1 VRKLHGNKYSTSNL
15 NLPRTGQTRNGR
27 INTQPGCQTDLS
39 LSCIFAFP
47 VWPFLEVAQMQSSIV
62 LPITDSHRMQCKI
75 SVLARYNPF
84 ARAPPHRYF
93 YVGLQTA
100 EARCARAWYEY
111 SAAFPLPPSLARG
124 YVPQLCVCASC
135 HMHRCQPHHWRVSSE
150 RGSSPAS
157 YMNEHTPSQHN
168 CLATRHPSALS
179 VIAAQWYQAFV
190 VVRDLKCLY
199 AMPVGSQ
206 VCCCLW
212 L

>member
-1 VRKLHGNKYSTSNL
+1 VYLCLPCVAVFRSRSNAVIDRTTYHRFASNAVQ
-15 NLPRTGQTRNGR
+15 NLSAR
-27 INTQPGCQTDLS
+27 S
-39 LSCIFAFP
+39 
-47 VWPFLEVAQMQSSIV
+47 VQSICPS
-62 LPITDSHRMQCKI
+62 P
-75 SVLARYNPF
+75 
-84 ARAPPHRYF
+84 PPHRYF
-93 YVGLQTA
+93 YVGPHAAQ
-100 EARCARAWYEY
+100 ARRESLVRAQRRV
-111 SAAFPLPPSLARG
+111 PPPSRGG
-124 YVPQLCVCASC
+124 YVPLLCVCASC